1 MVESAS
7 EILTECCPQLS
18 EQQVEQLIKL
28 ADHIV
33 EWNQKINL
41 ISRKDTDHMI
51 VRHVLHSMSI
61 AEFNEFVP
69 GSHVLDLGTGGGFP
83 GLPLAI
89 AYPETRFLLIDA
101 RNKKLTA
108 VKDVAKKLGLKN
120 VEIRHIR
127 VEDLTG
133 RFDFVIT
140 RAVASIDKLWNW
152 SKKLID
158 YKTQRNPMPNGLIA
172 LKGGDLSKEMSLLPR
187 KTYYDELPIIEWY
200 NFPFFETKKIIYIQR

>member
-1 MVESAS
+1 MVESAH
-7 EILTECCPQLS
+7 EILSECCPQLAP
-18 EQQVEQLIKL
+18 QQVDQLIQL
-28 ADHIV
+28 ADLTI

-41 ISRKDTDHMI
+41 ISRKDTDQMI

-61 AEFNEFVP
+61 AELNEFTP
-69 GSHVLDLGTGGGFP
+69 DSHVLDLGTGGGFP

-108 VKDVAKKLGLKN
+108 VKDVAKQLGLKN
-120 VEIRHIR
+120 VEVRHIR

-133 RFDFVIT
+133 RFDFVVT

-152 SKKLID
+152 SKRLID

-172 LKGGDLSKEMSLLPR
+172 LKGGDLTKEMALLPR
-187 KTYYDELPIIEWY
+187 KTYFDELPIIQWY
-200 NFPFFETKKIIYIQR
+200 DFPFFETKKIVYIQR